1 MAEIGPVEFMVV
13 AFPGNKF
20 TGEIVPAL
28 KELVDS
34 GTIRIIDLA
43 FVAKDGDGNVAAME
57 LEDLDSSVGQAF
69 QTIEAEIG
77 ELVNQEDLMI
87 VGKSLPENSSAALL
101 VWEDTW
107 ATKFAQALSNAGAVV
122 LDLQRIPRDVI
133 EAALEF
139 STAKAAS

>member
-20 TGEIVPAL
+20 TGEITPAL

-43 FVAKDGDGNVAAME
+43 FVMKDADGNVAAME
-57 LEDLDSSVGQAF
+57 IEELESNVGKAF

-77 ELVNQEDLMI
+77 ELVNQEDLMA
-87 VGKSLPENSSAALL
+87 VGKSLQPNSSAALL

-107 ATKFAQALSNAGAVV
+107 ATKFVSALANAGAVV
-122 LDLQRIPRDVI
+122 LDLQRVPRPIV
-133 EAALEF
+133 EAALEYAE
-139 STAKAAS
+139 TTKK

>member
-1 MAEIGPVEFMVV
+1 MVV

-20 TGEIVPAL
+20 TGKITPAL

-57 LEDLDSSVGQAF
+57 LEDLDSEVGQAF

-77 ELVNQEDLMI
+77 ELVNQEDLMA
-87 VGKSLPENSSAALL
+87 VGKSLQPNSSAALL

-107 ATKFAQALSNAGAVV
+107 ATKFANALADAGAVV
-122 LDLQRIPRDVI
+122 LDLQRVPRDVI
-133 EAALEF
+133 EAALEYAENK
-139 STAKAAS
+139 S

>member
-20 TGEIVPAL
+20 TGEIAPAL

-43 FVAKDGDGNVAAME
+43 FVMKDAGGNVAAME
-57 LEDLDSSVGQAF
+57 IEELDSNVGKAF

-77 ELVNQEDLMI
+77 ELVNQEDLMM
-87 VGKSLPENSSAALL
+87 VGNSLEPNSSAALL

-107 ATKFAQALSNAGAVV
+107 ATKFAQSLANAGAVV
-122 LDLQRIPRDVI
+122 LDIQRVPRDVI
-133 EAALEF
+133 EAALEY
-139 STAKAAS
+139 SQAAS